1 MSRTLSAPVTVAFD
15 YTRSTGP
22 VIGRFLTGLRDG
34 VIVAGRTSAG
44 EVVVP
49 PLEYDPVTHEQTTD
63 FVEVADVGTVTSWT
77 WVPEPV
83 AGQPFDRPFAFALV
97 TLDGATRPL
106 FHAVD
111 VASPDEL
118 STGMRVRVRWAG
130 ERVGHINDIA
140 SFEPVGDSP
149 EGGFETG
156 ASAPSSTTEVPPG
169 VEEVAQQPSRNPSD
183 TEVPPGVEEVAQQP
197 SRNPS
202 DTEVPPGVEE
212 VAQQPSRNPSTTE
225 PVTGVVTPVSL
236 DYVYAASPEESTFYR
251 GLDEGRILGQRCPSC
266 HKVYVPPR
274 SACPTDGTPTEGEIE
289 LSGLGT
295 ITTFCIVNVPFL
307 GQKIAPPY
315 VSAYVLL
322 DGADIA
328 LLHLIL
334 GVPAD
339 EVRMG
344 MRVKAVWRPR
354 EEWAYSL
361 ENIDHFAP
369 TGDPDADY
377 DTYRRHL

>member
-1 MSRTLSAPVTVAFD
+1 MPRTLSAPVTVAFD

-22 VIGRFLTGLRDG
+22 VLGRFLTGLRDG
-34 VIVAGRTSAG
+34 VLVGGRTSQG

-49 PLEYDPVTHEQTTD
+49 PLEYDPVTHEQTAD
-63 FVEVADVGTVTSWT
+63 FVEVEPVGTVTSWT

-97 TLDGATRPL
+97 TLDGATRPM

-111 VASPDEL
+111 VASADQM
-118 STGMRVRVRWAG
+118 STGMRVQVRWAA
-130 ERVGHINDIA
+130 ERVGHINDIQA
-140 SFEPVGDSP
+140 FEPVPDP
-149 EGGFETG
+149 E
-156 ASAPSSTTEVPPG
+156 
-169 VEEVAQQPSRNPSD
+169 
-183 TEVPPGVEEVAQQP
+183 
-197 SRNPS
+197 
-202 DTEVPPGVEE
+202 VEE
-212 VAQQPSRNPSTTE
+212 VAQQPSRNPSTTGGD
-225 PVTGVVTPVSL
+225 VTGVVTPVSL

-251 GLDEGRILGQRCPSC
+251 GLDEGRILAQRCPTC
-266 HKVYVPPR
+266 DKVYVPPR
-274 SACPTDGTPTEGEIE
+274 SACPTDGTPTEGEVE

-307 GQKIAPPY
+307 GQKITPPY

-344 MRVKAVWRPR
+344 MRVKAVWKPR

-377 DTYRRHL
+377 DTYKRHL